1 MSEGADEPVFQVSEP
16 EPKRSGGS
24 KHVGE
29 RRAALLTAAAELF
42 AERGFRGVTI
52 EDLGRAV
59 GTTGPALYRHFPGK
73 VALLGEVLLEVSA
86 RLARRGAEVVARA
99 EDAREALELLLREH
113 IAFALDEPALITVHD
128 RELGNL
134 APVDRRRVR
143 RLQRGY
149 VEEWVEVLAVL
160 RPGVTRPELRAAV
173 HASFGLLNS
182 TPHSRGALP
191 RDRMAE
197 LLLDMGRAALTAPG
211 AYENVVRR

>member
-1 MSEGADEPVFQVSEP
+1 MVARVTEVVVVERASMAS
-16 EPKRSGGS
+16 RS
-24 KHVGE
+24 VGE
-29 RRAALLTAAAELF
+29 RRSAILTAAAELF

-59 GTTGPALYRHFPGK
+59 GTTGPALYRHFSGK
-73 VALLGEVLLEVSA
+73 EALLGEVSA
-86 RLARRGAEVVARA
+86 RLAHRGGEVVARA
-99 EDAREALELLLREH
+99 ENAREALDLLLREH

-134 APVDRRRVR
+134 APADRRRVR

-149 VEEWVEVLAVL
+149 VEEWVQVLTVL
-160 RPGVTRPELRAAV
+160 RPGVSRPELRATV

-191 RDRMAE
+191 RARMAE
-197 LLLDMGRAALTAPG
+197 LLLDMGRAALTAPEG
-211 AYENVVRR
+211 

>member
-1 MSEGADEPVFQVSEP
+1 MVARVTEVVVVERASMAS
-16 EPKRSGGS
+16 RS
-24 KHVGE
+24 VGE
-29 RRAALLTAAAELF
+29 RRSAILTAAAELF

-59 GTTGPALYRHFPGK
+59 GTTGPALYRHFSGK
-73 VALLGEVLLEVSA
+73 EALLGEVLVEVSA
-86 RLARRGAEVVARA
+86 RLAHRGGEVVARA
-99 EDAREALELLLREH
+99 ENAREALDLLLREH

-134 APVDRRRVR
+134 TPADRRRVR

-149 VEEWVEVLAVL
+149 VEEWVQVLAVL
-160 RPGVTRPELRAAV
+160 RPGVSRPELRATV

-191 RDRMAE
+191 RARMAE
-197 LLLDMGRAALTAPG
+197 LLLDMGRAALTAPEG
-211 AYENVVRR
+211 CTDDVDRR

>member
-1 MSEGADEPVFQVSEP
+1 MVARVTEVVVVERASMAS
-16 EPKRSGGS
+16 RS
-24 KHVGE
+24 VGE
-29 RRAALLTAAAELF
+29 RRSAILTAAAELF

-59 GTTGPALYRHFPGK
+59 GTTGPALYRHFSGK
-73 VALLGEVLLEVSA
+73 EALLGEVLVEVSA
-86 RLARRGAEVVARA
+86 RLAHRGGEVVARA
-99 EDAREALELLLREH
+99 ENAREALDLLLREH

-134 APVDRRRVR
+134 APAARRRVR

-149 VEEWVEVLAVL
+149 VEEWVQVLAVL
-160 RPGVTRPELRAAV
+160 RPGVSRPELRATV

-191 RDRMAE
+191 RARMAE
-197 LLLDMGRAALTAPG
+197 LLLDMGRAALTAPEG
-211 AYENVVRR
+211 CKDDIDRR